1 MDDPNLNEHELAVVA
16 DAKDF
21 AAGYLRRHSR
31 QWEMDREMP
40 REMFTAAADAG
51 LCGLL
56 VRSDQGGK
64 GIGISALLKVM
75 EELSYVDMAAAF
87 ALVVHNNHARLIG
100 SAGNTHLIERYLPRM
115 IAGEIVG
122 AFLLTEPQGGS
133 DAAAITT
140 SAVADGQHY
149 VLGRDPVLAQP
160 IEIALMVSPHAGQ
173 NAGLLAQQ
181 R

>member
-1 MDDPNLNEHELAVVA
+1 MDDPILNEHELAVVA
-16 DAKDF
+16 SASNF
-21 AAGYLRRHSR
+21 ATGYLQRHSR
-31 QWEMDREMP
+31 QWETDRAMP
-40 REMFTAAADAG
+40 QEMFRAAADAG

-56 VRSDQGGK
+56 VRSDQGGQ
-64 GIGISALLKVM
+64 GIGISALCRVM

-100 SAGNTHLIERYLPRM
+100 SGGNTQLIERYLPGM

-140 SAVADGQHY
+140 TAVADGPDY
-149 VLGRDPVLAQP
+149 VLNGEKAW
-160 IEIALMVSPHAGQ
+160 ITNAPHADNGKP
-173 NAGLLAQQ
+173 LFV
-181 R
+181 